1 MELRLPRVDG
11 IYKEPKLWQAEMLSW
26 FCAIQWKEIR
36 GRTIEFVDLVSEIL
50 HEIRIFD
57 HLVACRGRDHCSN

>member
-1 MELRLPRVDG
+1 MEFRLLRVDG